1 MTEEKKT
8 TDFPSIDMPWLKYY
22 SEEAICAP
30 MPECTVYEYLWESN
44 KDHLDNIA
52 LNYFGKRISFREL
65 FSQISKTAAAF
76 STLGIRKGDIVVL
89 ITVTTPETIF
99 AFYALNQLGA
109 ISNMVDPRTSTEG
122 IREYIRETDSD
133 IVLSL
138 DVALP
143 KVADA
148 VEGTGVR
155 NIIVT
160 SPADSLPPIKKQL
173 YVLSNKKK
181 ASQRNTAIYVKRGD
195 VLLREQQRLP

>member
-148 VEGTGVR
+148 IEGTGVR

-181 ASQRNTAIYVKRGD
+181 RQAKEI
-195 VLLREQQRLP
+195 QQYMSNVEMFY